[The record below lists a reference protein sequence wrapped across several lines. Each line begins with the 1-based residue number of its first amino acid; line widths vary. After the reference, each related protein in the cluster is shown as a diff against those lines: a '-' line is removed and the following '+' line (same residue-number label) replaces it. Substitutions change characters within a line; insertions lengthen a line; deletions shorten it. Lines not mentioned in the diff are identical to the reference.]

1 MGGWV
6 GGEYV
11 LLARRCARRAGAGL
25 RCACQAACC
34 LLLSLADNALPASF
48 CLPSPLPCP
57 ALQAK
62 DAMHHAYFDD
72 LDRETVDALENPVLL
87 ERD

>member
-1 MGGWV
+1 M
-6 GGEYV
+6 
-11 LLARRCARRAGAGL
+11 
-25 RCACQAACC
+25 
-34 LLLSLADNALPASF
+34 PASPS
-48 CLPSPLPCP
+48 LRSPLCP